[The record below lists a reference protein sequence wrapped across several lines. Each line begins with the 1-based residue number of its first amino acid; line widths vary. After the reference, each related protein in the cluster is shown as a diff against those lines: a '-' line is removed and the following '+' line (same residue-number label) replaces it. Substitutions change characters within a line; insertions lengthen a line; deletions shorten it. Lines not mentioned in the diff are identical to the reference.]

1 MGTECFLSFFY
12 ENQVRKEADKT
23 AVTKVV
29 VAADK
34 AKEQEL
40 KSRTREVI
48 TAKQEQTHITQEQV
62 KVVFDLRCPHVS
74 VQMISFVFLTLKQV
88 NSKATCLVSHK

>member
-1 MGTECFLSFFY
+1 LLPLGPDVAAYTSKWCGLKWLLSFVN
-12 ENQVRKEADKT
+12 ENQARKEAEKT

-40 KSRTREVI
+40 KSRTREVMV
-48 TAKQEQTHITQEQV
+48 TTQEQTHISHEQV
-62 KVVFDLRCPHVS
+62 G
-74 VQMISFVFLTLKQV
+74 
-88 NSKATCLVSHK
+88 

>member
-1 MGTECFLSFFY
+1 MGTECFLSFFH
-12 ENQVRKEADKT
+12 ENQMRKEAEKT
-23 AVTKVV
+23 AVTKAV

-34 AKEQEL
+34 AKEQES

-62 KVVFDLRCPHVS
+62 KVVFDLRCPRVS
-74 VQMISFVFLTLKQV
+74 LQMISFACLFVF
-88 NSKATCLVSHK
+88 NSETS

>member
-12 ENQVRKEADKT
+12 ENQVRKEAEKS

-48 TAKQEQTHITQEQV
+48 TTKQEQTHITQEQV

-74 VQMISFVFLTLKQV
+74 VQMMSFVCFF
-88 NSKATCLVSHK
+88 NSETN